1 MAGSDRLSTVV
12 RTLVKDDMISG
23 GLTTYQ
29 SEKWEIS
36 RKQSVNANKQHHLVH
51 NQFYTATGERV
62 YQCLSPQ
69 ASIYVGWI

>member
-29 SEKWEIS
+29 SEKWGKS
-36 RKQSVNANKQHHLVH
+36 RKKSVNANKQHHLVH
-51 NQFYTATGERV
+51 NQFHTATVFLQHLLQQHEQESMRGV
-62 YQCLSPQ
+62 
-69 ASIYVGWI
+69 